1 MLYVAHLNSS
11 STPSTSNSF
20 SSIAFDTNHIASLQN
35 NTLIMNQNGSLS
47 ITISGNGNVSNINA
61 AIQINGN
68 SVLSVSGTSVNK
80 SKTID
85 VFKGDKISGSCNFG
99 SYGGYMNNTVT
110 IYYRF

>member
-20 SSIAFDTNHIASLQN
+20 STIAFDTNHIASLQN

-99 SYGGYMNNTVT
+99 GYGGYMNNTIT

>member
-1 MLYVAHLNSS
+1 MLYVARLNSS

-99 SYGGYMNNTVT
+99 GNGGYMNNTVT